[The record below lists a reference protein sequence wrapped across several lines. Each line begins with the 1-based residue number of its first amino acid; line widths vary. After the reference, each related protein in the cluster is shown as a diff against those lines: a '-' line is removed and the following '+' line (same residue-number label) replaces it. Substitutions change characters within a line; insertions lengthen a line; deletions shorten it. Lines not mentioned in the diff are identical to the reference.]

1 MATEKVARISTATIT
16 FFPVGATDGIVLGYQ
31 QSASLARSSEKKE
44 LLSNDKNMEEAV
56 VEIDTKA
63 TYEFTTEI
71 GDLSLT
77 NLGLA
82 FKGLVTEQTY
92 VAGDIFVTGKT
103 IRANTDAAGI
113 GELILDDTGTKIYIA
128 TEVITAGG
136 FDVDKC
142 AARTY
147 NATVKKLSPE
157 SKKNNF
163 GKIVVDGVNLATD
176 KAQILVIPSINLSFD
191 GDFAVSGSDFAKMSL
206 KGKCL
211 KKANED
217 LFTLVDA

>member
-1 MATEKVARISTATIT
+1 MSEKVARLSTATIT
-16 FFPVGATDGIVLGYQ
+16 FFPVGATEGIVLGYQ

-44 LLSNDKNMEEAV
+44 LLSNDENMEETV

-63 TYEFTTEI
+63 SYEFTTEI

-77 NLGLA
+77 NLALA
-82 FKGLVTEQTY
+82 FKGLVEEKTY
-92 VAGDIFVTGKT
+92 AADDMFITGKT
-103 IRANTDAAGI
+103 IAANTAARGI
-113 GELILDDTGTKIYIA
+113 GELILDDTGTKIYVA
-128 TEVITAGG
+128 TEEIAAGE
-136 FDVDKC
+136 FDIAKC
-142 AARTY
+142 ATRFY

-157 SKKNNF
+157 AKKNNF

-211 KKANED
+211 KKGKED
-217 LFTLVDA
+217 LFTLIDA